1 MGMPEDAGKIKLLV
15 FQLEFMLGQDGMGL
29 HEHTPRGLPV
39 RAWQL
44 ADTHCGHVS
53 PRPLSWSV
61 SVQPAE
67 RLGRL

>member
-29 HEHTPRGLPV
+29 HEHTLRGLPV

-44 ADTHCGHVS
+44 ADTHCGHVN
-53 PRPLSWSV
+53 P
-61 SVQPAE
+61 
-67 RLGRL
+67 